1 LGIKRLLR
9 ILLASHHKNEELLNA
24 DERKRKEGW
33 TYPIEPCWGVKRML
47 AGIGGQGFQ
56 RMNPGPVKRLGQLG

>member
-24 DERKRKEGW
+24 DEKKRKEGW
-33 TYPIEPCWGVKRML
+33 TYPIEPCWGCWQEYEAR
-47 AGIGGQGFQ
+47 AFNG
-56 RMNPGPVKRLGQLG
+56 